1 MPGEGV
7 GMNTSDT
14 ENLSQ
19 TMATLARTLS
29 APRTVDERL
38 RAVTASAVDLIP
50 SKSCAGILLVSK
62 GTKFETVAPTS
73 PLLRKL
79 DSVQEELGQGPCVV
93 AAIKNLV
100 VRSDDLRSETRWP
113 QFTAAAVDAGIL
125 SSISFQLYT
134 AREKMGALNLFAFE
148 PNAFGP
154 EQEAMVEVLA
164 AHAALALT
172 AARTE
177 EQLRSAI
184 SSRDIIGQAKGMLME
199 RFAIDAIQAFE
210 LLTKL
215 SQETNTRLNV
225 VAQQVIERR

>member
-1 MPGEGV
+1 
-7 GMNTSDT
+7 MNTSDT
-14 ENLSQ
+14 ADPSRR
-19 TMATLARTLS
+19 MAALARTLS

-38 RAVTASAVDLIP
+38 RAITASVVDLMP
-50 SKSCAGILLVSK
+50 AETCAGILLVSK
-62 GTKFETVAPTS
+62 GTTFETVAPTS

-79 DSVQEELGQGPCVV
+79 DSVQKELGQGPCVA

-100 VRSDDLRSETRWP
+100 VRSDDLRTETRWP
-113 QFTAAAVDAGIL
+113 QFAAAAVDSGIF
-125 SSISFQLYT
+125 SSISFQLFT

-154 EQEAMVEVLA
+154 EEEATAEVLA

-199 RFAIDAIQAFE
+199 RFGINAIEAFE

-215 SQETNTRLNV
+215 SQETNVRLNA